1 MLDADGA
8 ALSWRVRGHFDK
20 LVGSDGFFELNRDSW
35 VSVLVVGDY
44 DDDDDEDA
52 FFFFFVFRRWVA
64 ETFIDR

>member
-8 ALSWRVRGHFDK
+8 ALSWWVRGHFDE
-20 LVGSDGFFELNRDSW
+20 LVGSDGFFELNGDSW
-35 VSVLVVGDY
+35 ISVLVVGDY
-44 DDDDDEDA
+44 GGDDEDA